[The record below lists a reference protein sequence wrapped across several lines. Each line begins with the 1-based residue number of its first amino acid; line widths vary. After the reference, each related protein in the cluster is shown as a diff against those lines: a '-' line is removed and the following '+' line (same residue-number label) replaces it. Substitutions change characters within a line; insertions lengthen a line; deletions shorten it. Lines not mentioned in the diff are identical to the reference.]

1 MLKFRP
7 GSVDIASAQYSIS
20 MLPEETDYLRDNAEK
35 FLERYLG
42 KTILLKGSRLVG
54 VFESDHAA
62 RKEGIRMF
70 GVEPFLIRRVENNN
84 FTEVTAA

>member
-1 MLKFRP
+1 MLR
-7 GSVDIASAQYSIS
+7 G
-20 MLPEETDYLRDNAEK
+20 ETDYLRDNAEK

-54 VFESDHAA
+54 VFESDQAA

-70 GVEPFLIRRVENNN
+70 GREPFLIRRVENNN
-84 FTEVTAA
+84 FTEVPAA